1 MSWKNT
7 PREAT
12 NTLMDLVNEGTLD
25 AKTVL
30 QSALC
35 YMSEDEV
42 KDLVHQEGFLVTED
56 DEDDDYPDYSEIEDD
71 LMFDYL

>member
-12 NTLMDLVNEGTLD
+12 NTLMDLVEGNVLD

-35 YMSEDEV
+35 FMSEAEV
-42 KDLVHQEGFLVTED
+42 KELVHQEGFLVVED
-56 DEDDDYPDYSEIEDD
+56 DEEDDDYPQIEDD
-71 LMFDYL
+71 LRFDYL